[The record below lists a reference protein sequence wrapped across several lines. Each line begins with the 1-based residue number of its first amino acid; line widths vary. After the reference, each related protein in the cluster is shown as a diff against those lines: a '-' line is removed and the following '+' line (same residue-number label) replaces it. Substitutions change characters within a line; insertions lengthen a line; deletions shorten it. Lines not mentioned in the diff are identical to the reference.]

1 MKLSDLFDFA
11 NLQFSNMALAQEP
24 LNLFE
29 PLEYCLKNGGKRVR
43 PVLTLLGAHVF
54 GAEKEKAINPAIGL
68 ELFHNF
74 TLIHDDVM
82 DDAHLRRGQ
91 PTVFKK
97 WNTNTA
103 ILSGDALFA
112 IASQYMTQIDDI
124 HLRQMMELYHTTVI
138 DVCKGQ
144 QYDMDFEKCASVSLD
159 AYLEM
164 IRLKTAVLPAA
175 CLKAGGIV
183 ANASASNLQK
193 IYDFGILIGLAFQ
206 IKDDYLD
213 LFGETAKFGKTQGGD
228 IIANKKTWLYL
239 KALEVAPKTEHE
251 ILTKA
256 YHTKPENPS
265 EKVATVK
272 EIFLRLH
279 IDKLALEEVRK
290 YYRGAIEILNEVE
303 APDSRKELLREL
315 AEVLV
320 NREV

>member
-1 MKLSDLFDFA
+1 
-11 NLQFSNMALAQEP
+11 
-24 LNLFE
+24 
-29 PLEYCLKNGGKRVR
+29 LKNGGKRVR

-239 KALEVAPKTEHE
+239 KALEVAPKTKHE

-290 YYRGAIEILNEVE
+290 YYKGAIEILNEVE